1 MTVFHVKTTAVG
13 INLSIF
19 CAKGRLKTQIQGF
32 QTTFHLSPV
41 STPQILLKYRLI
53 LIQPRDRTS

>member
-53 LIQPRDRTS
+53 

>member
-1 MTVFHVKTTAVG
+1 MAKPPATAPPKKQNNGCTAIKTEQ
-13 INLSIF
+13 NQLH
-19 CAKGRLKTQIQGF
+19 AKGRLKTQIQGF

-53 LIQPRDRTS
+53 